1 MRSDPKLSTELVLA
15 AVELM
20 GRVGRDGTVRVE
32 GESMRPAL
40 RPGQRL
46 AVDFAPERLARGD
59 VLVFRQGD
67 ALLVH
72 RMLWRSRALEGRV
85 RLRTRGDGVPDLDPP
100 VDLDRVVGRVVA
112 FEDDGSWRSARSRLA
127 RIYAWSVA
135 LHDIVWAGL
144 GSLFRRVDHR
154 LGRWRIPW
162 RFRPWV
168 RVVDRGALRWV
179 HRLLFERMHPRVSLP
194 ETDAG
199 ATPGGPSEV

>member
-72 RMLWRSRALEGRV
+72 RMLWRSRS
-85 RLRTRGDGVPDLDPP
+85 TR
-100 VDLDRVVGRVVA
+100 
-112 FEDDGSWRSARSRLA
+112 S
-127 RIYAWSVA
+127 
-135 LHDIVWAGL
+135 
-144 GSLFRRVDHR
+144 
-154 LGRWRIPW
+154 
-162 RFRPWV
+162 
-168 RVVDRGALRWV
+168 
-179 HRLLFERMHPRVSLP
+179 
-194 ETDAG
+194 
-199 ATPGGPSEV
+199 